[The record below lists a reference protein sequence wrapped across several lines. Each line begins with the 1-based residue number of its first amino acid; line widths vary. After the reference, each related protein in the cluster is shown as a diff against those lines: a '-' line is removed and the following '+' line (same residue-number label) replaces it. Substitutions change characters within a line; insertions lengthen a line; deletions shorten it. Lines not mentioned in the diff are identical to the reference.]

1 VAYRYE
7 IAVIHGEVSEVRR
20 GEVRARKGERQ
31 SALIPG
37 RSLGQA
43 VFENASLRITMFRD
57 RVDPVVWAVAHS
69 HPRHRCPAAHLLK
82 FYLSPLVVALPSPS
96 HTSGYVPFAAL
107 PPA

>member
-1 VAYRYE
+1 
-7 IAVIHGEVSEVRR
+7 
-20 GEVRARKGERQ
+20 
-31 SALIPG
+31 
-37 RSLGQA
+37 
-43 VFENASLRITMFRD
+43 MFRD

-96 HTSGYVPFAAL
+96 HTSGYVPIAAL